1 MGTMQCNEISGN
13 LRLSNEDFHCYY
25 VIFSLVVI
33 GRWNCFDY
41 NGKLSF
47 FCGRRLRT
55 SFSLFLSEFD
65 QFLADR
71 AAAGGMRS
79 GSVKGGSNRPKQR
92 QMQMENQAD
101 DEMFGLWFNCENTFF
116 FQTITLVLKRS
127 SAVKELYKRIMN
139 VCFETRILVI
149 DIFVKELL

>member
-1 MGTMQCNEISGN
+1 MDDIESWLDITEKDVAEAAAGQPAGDT
-13 LRLSNEDFHCYY
+13 LS
-25 VIFSLVVI
+25 S
-33 GRWNCFDY
+33 
-41 NGKLSF
+41 
-47 FCGRRLRT
+47 
-55 SFSLFLSEFD
+55 SEFD

-79 GSVKGGSNRPKQR
+79 GSVKGGSNRPRQR

-116 FQTITLVLKRS
+116 FQTITLVLKHS
-127 SAVKELYKRIMN
+127 SAVKELYKRIMD
-139 VCFETRILVI
+139 VCFVTRILVI

>member
-1 MGTMQCNEISGN
+1 MENF
-13 LRLSNEDFHCYY
+13 L
-25 VIFSLVVI
+25 
-33 GRWNCFDY
+33 
-41 NGKLSF
+41 F
-47 FCGRRLRT
+47 FAASRLRT

-101 DEMFGLWFNCENTFF
+101 DEMFGLWLNCENTFF